1 MNTKYLHVKRITII
15 LCFIII
21 AIIIITYKLNIK
33 SMDRITA
40 TNNLQS
46 NFDETRIASK
56 SQSLPTKTNIEN
68 SKGMA
73 IHIIVLYWDQT
84 GPVNT
89 SLGSFNPAIGKK
101 VRMKVMSDSNSI
113 QLESSGITNENG
125 LTLLTLVNPIID
137 KNGNTQKVNIS
148 IDDINGNI
156 SCSITPVGQGYYV
169 KEIYLKGNMIWRY
182 YP

>member
-1 MNTKYLHVKRITII
+1 MNIKYLHVKRMTII
-15 LCFIII
+15 ICLILI
-21 AIIIITYKLNIK
+21 AIAIAAYTLNIK
-33 SMDRITA
+33 SKEGIIT
-40 TNNLQS
+40 TNHPQS
-46 NFDETRIASK
+46 NFDETEIAGK

-101 VRMKVMSDSNSI
+101 VRMETMPDSNSI

-156 SCSITPVGQGYYV
+156 SCSITPIGQGYYV